1 MDYLSGLND
10 RQKEAVLHKDG
21 PLLIVAGAGAGKTK
35 TITHRIAYLI
45 EQGVAP
51 ESILAVT
58 FTNKAAKEMVERVH
72 GLVDFGSLAKVP
84 RKVSGSLTRDADS
97 GFGIAKPTI
106 CTFHSLGVKI
116 LKENAKEIGLSRF
129 FTILDDGDSMSI
141 IKESM
146 KELGIDPKATAPRA
160 VKSVISK
167 NKNNFISPEEF
178 ASTIRSHAGQTTL
191 AIWRKYEAK
200 KAEEGALDFDDLLLK
215 TVVLLE
221 ANPEILQKYQERFRY
236 IHIDEYQDTN
246 KVQYLLTKML
256 AEKYKNICVVGD
268 SDQNIYSWRG
278 ADIVNILNFEEDYP
292 NAKVVLLEENYRSTK
307 NILGVANAIIQ
318 KNTQRKEKNLFTQN
332 GEGELISIFE
342 AYNDRAEAEFV
353 ADKIVEMIDRGTKP
367 EDIAVL
373 YRANFQSRI
382 IEESMLRY
390 SIPYQVL
397 GVKFFDRK
405 EVKDTLSYLRLAL
418 NRDSMLDL
426 RRAIGYP
433 KRGIGAA
440 TVDKIVAGQSGEL
453 PAKTLVKV
461 NAFFEILDKIKDY
474 AENHLPS
481 ETIKYLIKTSGIE
494 SELLKSNLEEDL
506 ERLENIKE
514 LVTFAS
520 KYDEF
525 VGLEGIEK
533 LLEESALVSDQD
545 SLDPE
550 IQAKKEKAK
559 RGVKLMTVHASKGL
573 EFEHVFIVGLEND
586 LFPHTRADD
595 TDLDTEEERRLFYVA
610 VTRAKKKLF
619 LSYATLRMLY
629 GETKLQSP
637 STFLYDVP
645 EDLVWREERSS
656 SGLGENVF
664 YLD

>member
-1 MDYLSGLND
+1 MNYLDGLNE

-21 PLLIVAGAGAGKTK
+21 PMLIVAGAGAGKTK

-58 FTNKAAKEMVERVH
+58 FTNKAAKEMAERVNS
-72 GLVDFGSLAKVP
+72 LVDFLPGGY
-84 RKVSGSLTRDADS
+84 R
-97 GFGIAKPTI
+97 PTI
-106 CTFHSLGVKI
+106 CTFHSLGVRI
-116 LKENAKEIGLSRF
+116 LKENATSLGLSRY
-129 FTILDDGDSMSI
+129 FTILDDGDSMSL

-160 VKSVISK
+160 VRSVISK
-167 NKNNFISPEEF
+167 NKNNFISPDEF
-178 ASTIRSHAGQTTL
+178 AGMIRSHVGQTTL
-191 AIWRKYEAK
+191 AIWRKYETK
-200 KAEEGALDFDDLLLK
+200 KTEEGALDFDDLLLK

-221 ANPEILQKYQERFRY
+221 KNPEILKMYQERFRY
-236 IHIDEYQDTN
+236 IHVDEYQDTN
-246 KVQYLLTKML
+246 KVQYMLTTML

-292 NAKVVLLEENYRSTK
+292 NAKVVLLEENYRSTQ
-307 NILGVANAIIQ
+307 NILGVANAIIK
-318 KNTQRKEKNLFTQN
+318 KNTQRKEKNLFTKN

-342 AYNDRAEAEFV
+342 AYNDRFEAEFV
-353 ADKIVEMIDRGTKP
+353 ADKIVEMIDRGVKP
-367 EDIAVL
+367 ETIAVL

-382 IEESMLRY
+382 LEEAMLRY

-418 NRDSMLDL
+418 NRDSMSDL
-426 RRAIGYP
+426 RRAIAYP

-440 TVDKIVAGQSGEL
+440 TVDKIVSGQSGEL
-453 PAKTLVKV
+453 PAKTITKV
-461 NAFFEILDKIKDY
+461 NAFYEILDKIRDF
-474 AENHLPS
+474 AEDHLPS
-481 ETIKYLIKTSGIE
+481 ETIKFLIKTSGIE
-494 SELLKSNLEEDL
+494 ADLQKSNLEEDL

-520 KYDEF
+520 KYDNF
-525 VGLEGIEK
+525 AGMEGIEK
-533 LLEESALVSDQD
+533 LIEESALVSDQD
-545 SLDPE
+545 SLSPE
-550 IQAKKEKAK
+550 AEAKKEKTK

-573 EFEHVFIVGLEND
+573 EFSYVFIVGLENE

-610 VTRAKKKLF
+610 VTRAKEKLF

-637 STFLYDVP
+637 SMFIYDVP
-645 EDLVWREERSS
+645 EELVYREERSS
-656 SGLGENVF
+656 SGLGDNVF

>member
-1 MDYLSGLND
+1 MDYLQGLND

-58 FTNKAAKEMVERVH
+58 FTNKAAKEMLERVQS
-72 GLVDFGSLAKVP
+72 LVDFSKY
-84 RKVSGSLTRDADS
+84 SGR
-97 GFGIAKPTI
+97 PTI
-106 CTFHSLGVKI
+106 STFHSLGVKI
-116 LKENAKEIGLSRF
+116 LKENAAAIGLSRF

-167 NKNNFISPEEF
+167 NKNNFVSSDEF
-178 ASTIRSHAGQTTL
+178 AATIRSHVGQTTL

-200 KAEEGALDFDDLLLK
+200 KVEEGALDFDDLLLK
-215 TVVLLE
+215 TVILLDSH
-221 ANPEILQKYQERFRY
+221 PEILQKYQERFRY

-292 NAKVVLLEENYRSTK
+292 SAKVVLLEENYRSTK
-307 NILGVANAIIQ
+307 NILGVANAVIK
-318 KNTQRKEKNLFTQN
+318 KNTQRKEKNLFTTN
-332 GEGELISIFE
+332 VEGELISIFE
-342 AYNDRAEAEFV
+342 AYNDRFEAEFV
-353 ADKIVEMIDRGTKP
+353 ADKIVEMIDKGTKP
-367 EDIAVL
+367 ENIAVL

-405 EVKDTLSYLRLAL
+405 EVKDTLSYLRLSL
-418 NRDSMLDL
+418 NRDSAQDL

-433 KRGIGAA
+433 KRGIGVA
-440 TVDKIVAGQSGEL
+440 TIDKIVTGKSGEL
-453 PAKTLVKV
+453 PAKTLIKV
-461 NAFFEILDKIKDY
+461 NAFYDILDKVKDY

-481 ETIKYLIKTSGIE
+481 ETIKFLIKTSGIE

-545 SLDPE
+545 SLDPD
-550 IQAKKEKAK
+550 IQARKERAKK
-559 RGVKLMTVHASKGL
+559 GVKLMTVHASKGL
-573 EFEHVFIVGLEND
+573 EFDYVFIVGLESE

-595 TDLDTEEERRLFYVA
+595 TDLDVEEERRLFYVA
-610 VTRAKKKLF
+610 ITRAKKKLH

-645 EDLVWREERSS
+645 EELVWREERSS
-656 SGLGENVF
+656 SGLGDNVF

>member
-1 MDYLSGLND
+1 MNYLDGLNE

-35 TITHRIAYLI
+35 TVTHRIAYLI
-45 EQGVAP
+45 EQGVPP

-58 FTNKAAKEMVERVH
+58 FTNKAAKEMLERVLH
-72 GLVDFGSLAKVP
+72 LVDFSKY
-84 RKVSGSLTRDADS
+84 S
-97 GFGIAKPTI
+97 FKPTI
-106 CTFHSLGVKI
+106 STFHSLGVKI
-116 LKENAKEIGLSRF
+116 LKENAEKLGLSRF

-178 ASTIRSHAGQTTL
+178 ASTIRSHVGQTTL

-200 KAEEGALDFDDLLLK
+200 KKEEGSLDFDDLLLN
-215 TVVLLE
+215 TVILFDK
-221 ANPEILQKYQERFRY
+221 NPEILEKYQDRFRY

-246 KVQYLLTKML
+246 KVQYLITKML

-292 NAKVVLLEENYRSTK
+292 NAKVVMLEENYRSTK
-307 NILGVANAIIQ
+307 NILGVANAIIK
-318 KNTQRKEKNLFTQN
+318 KNTQRKDKNLFTKN
-332 GEGELISIFE
+332 HEGELISIFE
-342 AYNDRAEAEFV
+342 AYNDRFEAEFV
-353 ADKIVEMIDRGTKP
+353 ADKIVELLDARVLP

-373 YRANFQSRI
+373 YRANFQSRV

-418 NRDSMLDL
+418 NRDSVQDL
-426 RRAIGYP
+426 KRAISYP
-433 KRGIGAA
+433 KKGIGAA
-440 TVDKIVAGQSGEL
+440 TVDKIIAKETSNL
-453 PAKTLVKV
+453 PPKTITKI
-461 NAFFEILDKIKDY
+461 NAFYEVLDGIKAY

-481 ETIKYLIKTSGIE
+481 ETIKYLIKNSGIE
-494 SELLKSNLEEDL
+494 AELTKSNLEEDL

-520 KYDEF
+520 KYDNFE
-525 VGLEGIEK
+525 GISGIEK

-545 SLDPE
+545 TLDE
-550 IQAKKEKAK
+550 AVEARKQKAKK
-559 RGVKLMTVHASKGL
+559 GVKLMTVHASKGL
-573 EFEHVFIVGLEND
+573 EFQYVFIVGLESE
-586 LFPHTRADD
+586 LFPHTRNDA
-595 TDLDTEEERRLFYVA
+595 TELDLEEERRLFYVA
-610 VTRAKKKLF
+610 VTRAKHKLF

-637 STFLYDVP
+637 SQFIYDVP
-645 EDLVWREERSS
+645 EEYVWREERSS
-656 SGLGENVF
+656 SGIGDNVF